1 MKKIPLPE
9 SQIQEVLFE
18 LINRLFISRRIM
30 MLSCGVLNLTAIISE
45 LRNKGLNIVSTEIKS
60 INKYGRQV
68 SSVRYSLENK
78 KEAVK
83 FYKNMKE
90 NQAVIS
96 EHHEK

>member
-45 LRNKGLNIVSTEIKS
+45 LRNKGFNIASDQVKS
-60 INKYGRQV
+60 INKYGREA
-68 SSVRYSLENK
+68 SSVRYRLEDK
-78 KEAVK
+78 KEAAK
-83 FYKNMKE
+83 LYKQMKE
-90 NQAVIS
+90 NQIALTEIS
-96 EHHEK
+96 

>member
-45 LRNKGLNIVSTEIKS
+45 LRNKGLKIASDQVKS
-60 INKYGRQV
+60 INKYGREAT
-68 SSVRYSLENK
+68 SVRYRLEDK

-83 FYKNMKE
+83 LYKKMKD
-90 NQAVIS
+90 NQTVIT
-96 EHHEK
+96 EAI